1 MGLPGLLNVQRLQGS
16 FPDMPAPAF
25 GHSVAAS
32 IAVLVEVA
40 GILGASAT
48 WRG

>member
-16 FPDMPAPAF
+16 LPEMPVAVF

-32 IAVLVEVA
+32 IAVLSEVA
-40 GILGASAT
+40 GLVGGSAT